1 MQRLSILDKWFFN
14 SCRWRGALPI
24 IHVKFNAYI
33 KFKCKTNNNL
43 TNDMYNDILTYLPY
57 KSSFLFI
64 DNISALDM
72 NGVTG
77 DYTLRKDAFFYEDH
91 FVNNPV
97 TPGVIITE
105 IMAQIGLVVLGI
117 HLIISGNR
125 KAGVTMDGGSFPLL
139 TATDV
144 SFFKMVLP
152 GEKVI
157 VTSKKQYFRFGKLKC
172 LIEMHNGAAELV
184 AKGIFSGIIKN
195 AVIKK

>member
-1 MQRLSILDKWFFN
+1 MPQL
-14 SCRWRGALPI
+14 
-24 IHVKFNAYI
+24 
-33 KFKCKTNNNL
+33 NNE
-43 TNDMYNDILTYLPY
+43 MHNDILTYLPY

-64 DNISALDM
+64 DNISSLDM

-105 IMAQIGLVVLGI
+105 IMLQIGLVVLGV
-117 HLIISGNR
+117 HLIICENR
-125 KAGVTMDGGSFPLL
+125 DAGVNLNEELFPLL

-144 SFFKMVLP
+144 SFFKMVFP

-157 VTSKKQYFRFGKLKC
+157 VTSKKKYFRFGKLKC
-172 LIEMHNGAAELV
+172 LAEMHNSTGELV
-184 AKGIFSGIIKN
+184 AKGIFSGIINN
-195 AVIKK
+195 AVLLKKAK